1 MWSVGT
7 TPCLPPARPAERP
20 PWPNGWWPAKPT
32 SPWPPRPTWPL
43 ASPASAAS
51 TSGRPSAPG
60 VRRGGA
66 SAAAAD
72 AGAGPGRA
80 RGRRPAAVALRG
92 SAASAERSRHPG
104 RRRRCLARSR
114 AGAADRHRRLRAARA
129 GVAGSGRGGG
139 AAGTADRAAYRRRRP
154 ARRRRRRG
162 APQPVGGPRAGRPR
176 GAAGGASAGRYR
188 GRWPPGP
195 AGERGRA
202 GSAGRPGG
210 SGRRGEPAA
219 RPPSR
224 GGSPGNARRAAG
236 GDLAGRGS
244 HGTPGSRR
252 LRRAHRPGGVRA
264 ARALFGLG
272 LLAAIVLGFGGLRP
286 GLAAAAPADRTP
298 RGPVV
303 VVGVPGLRWDQVSP
317 DATPALAALV
327 ARGAVGS
334 LSIRAGSG
342 ITCAADGWL
351 TLGAG
356 NRATG
361 PSHPGAGC
369 PPDLPTG
376 PVVAQA
382 GGGALAAAD
391 PRGRIDRYVDH
402 LPPDAP
408 NLADALGQCALTVV
422 ALPPAQSA
430 VPDAEIAAVDAARPT
445 GSLLVVV
452 GLAESGSQPR
462 LHVAAAVGPGMGA
475 GYLTSAS
482 TRRPP
487 YVQLVDGAP
496 TVLAQLGLPAPAG
509 AIGQPWRSVEGRPAG
524 TPATVAALVDTDR
537 AAQAQ
542 RRVVG
547 PFFFGLELAQGAS

>member
-382 GGGALAAAD
+382 GGQRPWSWERWV
-391 PRGRIDRYVDH
+391 PRCG
-402 LPPDAP
+402 
-408 NLADALGQCALTVV
+408 
-422 ALPPAQSA
+422 PPAAVRRPSA
-430 VPDAEIAAVDAARPT
+430 PAPRWPRRTRAAGSTATSTTCRRTLRTSPAR
-445 GSLLVVV
+445 
-452 GLAESGSQPR
+452 SGSAR
-462 LHVAAAVGPGMGA
+462 
-475 GYLTSAS
+475 
-482 TRRPP
+482 
-487 YVQLVDGAP
+487 
-496 TVLAQLGLPAPAG
+496 
-509 AIGQPWRSVEGRPAG
+509 
-524 TPATVAALVDTDR
+524 
-537 AAQAQ
+537 
-542 RRVVG
+542 
-547 PFFFGLELAQGAS
+547 